1 MTKHLF
7 PMIGLVMSLCTAPT
21 VASANII
28 LNPNFFPANGGAGYG
43 AVPNWTQSPF
53 PSTLGGFP
61 YLSGSNT
68 SAGPF
73 WNQGTVPGGISTVGF
88 IQVYP
93 GSATNSLRQTM
104 SLAAGTTY
112 SLSYL
117 ENARTGP
124 SPLMTVL
131 VGSQTVVAQ
140 HTDSAVGAGNPFRL
154 VTASFTATA
163 ASADLIFSVA
173 QQSSGNDATA
183 LITDVQVNAVPE
195 PVSLALLGF
204 GAAGLY
210 MIRRRP
216 A

>member
-1 MTKHLF
+1 MTKYLF
-7 PMIGLVMSLCTAPT
+7 PMIGLVVALCAVPR

-28 LNPNFFPANGGAGYG
+28 LNPNFFPANGGSGYG
-43 AVPNWTQSPF
+43 GVPNWTQSPF

-68 SAGPF
+68 SSQPF
-73 WNQGTVPGGISTVGF
+73 WDQGTVPGGISTVGF

-93 GSATNSLRQTM
+93 GSATNSLKQTM
-104 SLAAGTTY
+104 SLVVGVTY

-117 ENARTGP
+117 ENARTGA
-124 SPLMTVL
+124 SPLVTVL

-140 HTDSAVGAGNPFRL
+140 HTDSAVGVGHPFRL
-154 VTASFTATA
+154 VTASFTAAA

-173 QQSSGNDATA
+173 QQSPSNDAAA
-183 LITDVQVNAVPE
+183 LITDVQVNEVPE

-204 GAAGLY
+204 GAASLY